1 MKTRITIALAAT
13 VLVGACAGNPDDAMQ
28 AAEGDAA
35 AASFR
40 SPPDLDPILA
50 PHIPRAAWRVIF
62 KESS

>member
-13 VLVGACAGNPDDAMQ
+13 VLVGACAGNSDDAMQ
-28 AAEGDAA
+28 AAEGAA

-50 PHIPRAAWRVIF
+50 PHIPRAAWRAIF
-62 KESS
+62 KGP